1 MLWLILR
8 RWNRASKAG
17 ICAINSYLERKTTVF
32 SEYRKISSLI
42 ERIQNCFGSKEGTFN
57 EIVCT
62 FPASPSLSRD
72 QGDRLSMPVEVALH
86 GPGKRERNHDGA
98 ASQENIC
105 GLYFSFFGRIPVN
118 NVLKDCR
125 NPGNT
130 DQTYGVF
137 DAPRS
142 NHRIDPAQY
151 YCQQELKSI
160 TPGPNDDTIAMGDLK
175 ACHINRMI
183 SITTWY

>member
-1 MLWLILR
+1 
-8 RWNRASKAG
+8 
-17 ICAINSYLERKTTVF
+17 VF

-72 QGDRLSMPVEVALH
+72 QGDRLSMLVEVALH
-86 GPGKRERNHDGA
+86 GPGKRKRNHDGA
-98 ASQENIC
+98 ASQENI
-105 GLYFSFFGRIPVN
+105 Y
-118 NVLKDCR
+118 CR

-151 YCQQELKSI
+151 YCQQGLKSI
-160 TPGPNDDTIAMGDLK
+160 TPGPNDDTIAMRGSEGVSYQSYDLDNNVVLTRSAGPFSMATSVGLK
-175 ACHINRMI
+175 ECGLKELKEWGLKECLMI
-183 SITTWY
+183 ES